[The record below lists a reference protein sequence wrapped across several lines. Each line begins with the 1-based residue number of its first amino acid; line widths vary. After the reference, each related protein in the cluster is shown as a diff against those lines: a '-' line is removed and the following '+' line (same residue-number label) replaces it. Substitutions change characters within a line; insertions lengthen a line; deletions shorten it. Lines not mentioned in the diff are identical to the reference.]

1 MKTQE
6 EDMHT
11 ERGSNQTKKA
21 ATDRVMEPE
30 LDQEAIGLLAY
41 FY

>member
-11 ERGSNQTKKA
+11 ERGSSHTNNE
-21 ATDRVMEPE
+21 AT
-30 LDQEAIGLLAY
+30 GLVIETPRWIK
-41 FY
+41 